1 MANRILADSWRQPVR
16 ESRAEDGLLMT
27 TTDAARYLDVTH
39 EAMRRFGLRGVIP
52 YVKTSS
58 PRLRLFLKG
67 TLRQF
72 HEARA
77 EARLRRGQRQ
87 LAEVHPVM
95 LKAGLKPRQFDL
107 FGPKLRIVGSVGS
120 CQKASRGNLPTT
132 TARTFGKSGESNNPR
147 YVKPAAAGGRR

>member
-107 FGPKLRIVGSVGS
+107 FGPKLRIVDGPPKNVVSWRSPTHYSANARKTAVS
-120 CQKASRGNLPTT
+120 DKAD
-132 TARTFGKSGESNNPR
+132 FGNPR
-147 YVKPAAAGGRR
+147 SAGRRR